1 MLRTLTK
8 MLRTLEQILRTLG
21 SNLESTEVGGNDDR
35 ARAKDAT
42 EHGEGGTMSVK
53 GAGPGGHE
61 GTGRFRGRWKM
72 LRTLWKC

>member
-1 MLRTLTK
+1 MLRTLWLNVK
-8 MLRTLEQILRTLG
+8 NAGQMLRTLG
-21 SNLESTEVGGNDDR
+21 SNLESTEVSSNDDR